1 VVLLWI
7 IASTL
12 SISLLAFVGFFTLY
26 LKEKLLDE
34 VILALIALSA
44 GTLMGSAFL
53 HLIPET
59 MEMTSEAGVFLWLLF
74 GYIFFFFLEKFLLW
88 HHCHKVKHVHTVGY
102 INLISD
108 AVHNFADGLIL
119 AASFVTSISLGIVTS
134 VAIALHEVP
143 QEIGDM
149 GVLLYSG
156 FKRKRG
162 LTLNFFV
169 ALTTVLGGL
178 TGYLLA
184 GYVEQFKTVLLP
196 LAAGGFIYLSSSDL
210 VPEIRKIESV
220 KKSVVV
226 FLVFLAGISV
236 MWAARLLVY

>member
-1 VVLLWI
+1 VVILWI

-12 SISLLAFVGFFTLY
+12 SISLLAFFGFFTLY

-34 VILALIALSA
+34 VVLALIALSA

-59 MEMTSEAGVFLWLLF
+59 MEMTSEAEVFLWLLF

-88 HHCHKVKHVHTVGY
+88 HHCHRTKHVHTVGY

-108 AVHNFADGLIL
+108 AVHNFTDGLIL
-119 AASFVTSISLGIVTS
+119 AASFVASISLGVVAS
-134 VAIALHEVP
+134 VAIALHEIP

-162 LTLNFFV
+162 LLLNFFV
-169 ALTTVLGGL
+169 ALVTVLGGL
-178 TGYLLA
+178 TGYRIA
-184 GYVEQFKTVLLP
+184 GYVEQFKTILLP
-196 LAAGGFIYLSSSDL
+196 LAAGSFIYLSSSDL

-220 KKSVVV
+220 KKSVAV

-236 MWAARLLVY
+236 MWVARLLA